1 MGVKTT
7 WWWVRHG
14 PTNAEVL
21 AGWTDIPAD
30 LSNVSQLKRLS
41 NFLPE
46 QAVVISSDLSR
57 ASKTADAITKN
68 RKRLPDAPELREIN
82 FGSWDGK
89 PFSLISQE
97 HPSLSKKFFTD
108 PGSHAPPGGERW
120 SAISDRVSKS
130 VDLTTVSCIGEHIV
144 AVAHFG
150 VILTQVQRAT
160 KQSARALAARKVQ
173 NLSVTRLSVSANAWT
188 MDFFSRIP

>member
-1 MGVKTT
+1 MKTT

-14 PTNAEVL
+14 PTNADVL

-30 LSNVSQLKRLS
+30 LSDVSQLRRLS
-41 NFLPE
+41 RFLPE

-57 ASKTADAITKN
+57 ASKTADAIANN
-68 RKRLPDAPELREIN
+68 RIRLPDAPELREIN

-89 PFSLISQE
+89 PFSRISRE
-97 HPSLSKKFFTD
+97 HPSLSRKFFSD
-108 PGSHAPPGGERW
+108 PGRHAPPGGECW
-120 SAISDRVSKS
+120 STVSERVSNF
-130 VDLTTVSCIGEHIV
+130 VDLTTASQVGGHVV

-160 KQSARALAARKVQ
+160 RQSVRALAARKVQ
-173 NLSVTRLSVSANAWT
+173 NLSITRLAVSAGAWT
-188 MDFFSRIP
+188 MDFFSRVP

>member
-1 MGVKTT
+1 MKTT

-14 PTNAEVL
+14 PTKADVL

-41 NFLPE
+41 SFLPE

-68 RKRLPDAPELREIN
+68 RMRLPDAPELREIN
-82 FGSWDGK
+82 FGGWDGK
-89 PFSLISQE
+89 PFSRISRE
-97 HPSLSKKFFTD
+97 YPSLSKKYFLD
-108 PGSHAPPGGERW
+108 PGSHAPPGGEHW
-120 SAISDRVSKS
+120 TTISDRVSKF
-130 VDLTTVSCIGEHIV
+130 VDLTTLSRVGEHVV

-160 KQSARALAARKVQ
+160 KQSVRELATRKVQ
-173 NLSVTRLSVSANAWT
+173 NLSATRLAVSADTWT
-188 MDFFSRIP
+188 MDFFSRVP